1 MELSILKQ
9 ASEDMKTYHKSEIQK
24 LRNRNKQKM
33 TELNSRMKEEDKGF
47 SRKNKFKWKCSN
59 GHQKK
64 KKTRKVREWKW
75 NNKEVKRDRGK

>member
-47 SRKNKFKWKCSN
+47 SRKNKFK
-59 GHQKK
+59 
-64 KKTRKVREWKW
+64 
-75 NNKEVKRDRGK
+75 